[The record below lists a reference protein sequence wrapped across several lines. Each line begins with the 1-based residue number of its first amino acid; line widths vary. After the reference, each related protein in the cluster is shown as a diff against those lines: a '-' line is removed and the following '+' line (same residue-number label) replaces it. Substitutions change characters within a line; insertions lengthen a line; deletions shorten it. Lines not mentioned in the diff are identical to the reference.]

1 MVLIALESST
11 RLLAPVR
18 GQLEGLISPVYLI
31 TQAPY
36 QATRQ
41 LDEVVSTHTDL
52 RERNRQ
58 LRRQLLELAQISQQ
72 FVALKAEND
81 RLRELLGSQA
91 RLPYDVLIA
100 EIIGV
105 IPAPD
110 THQIIIDKGSDAG
123 LEVGQPI
130 LDSEGVFGQVVS
142 VAPFSS
148 RVLLITDKDHA
159 VPVQLNRNGVRSIA
173 GGTGTR
179 DALLLEN
186 VPVTTDIQEG
196 DLVETSGLGNRFPRG
211 YPVGRVASVVIEATS
226 AFAQVVVRPVARLDR
241 SRHVLAVFTD
251 EAPLLEGDFVD
262 DGAAEALVPDDDGE
276 PES

>member
-1 MVLIALESST
+1 M
-11 RLLAPVR
+11 
-18 GQLEGLISPVYLI
+18 
-31 TQAPY
+31 
-36 QATRQ
+36 
-41 LDEVVSTHTDL
+41 
-52 RERNRQ
+52 
-58 LRRQLLELAQISQQ
+58 
-72 FVALKAEND
+72 
-81 RLRELLGSQA
+81 
-91 RLPYDVLIA
+91 PYDVLIA

-110 THQIIIDKGSDAG
+110 THQIVIDKGSDAG

-130 LDSEGVFGQVVS
+130 LDSEGVFGQVIS

-211 YPVGRVASVVIEATS
+211 YPVGTVASVVIEATS

-241 SRHVLAVFTD
+241 SRHVLAVFTAELLPD
-251 EAPLLEGDFVD
+251 RELDADTEPLPGDDLVTGD
-262 DGAAEALVPDDDGE
+262 AAEAG
-276 PES
+276 S